1 MGVSLWIS
9 AGSLFSFYAP
19 TRKIFFNTSATS
31 YYKKIS
37 FSSQKGSDEAAS
49 TYTYLIFPLQTGFAL
64 KAVLGLPLL
73 ISKGPVDLI
82 VRIQYIV

>member
-1 MGVSLWIS
+1 M
-9 AGSLFSFYAP
+9 
-19 TRKIFFNTSATS
+19 
-31 YYKKIS
+31 S

-82 VRIQYIV
+82 DRIQYIV